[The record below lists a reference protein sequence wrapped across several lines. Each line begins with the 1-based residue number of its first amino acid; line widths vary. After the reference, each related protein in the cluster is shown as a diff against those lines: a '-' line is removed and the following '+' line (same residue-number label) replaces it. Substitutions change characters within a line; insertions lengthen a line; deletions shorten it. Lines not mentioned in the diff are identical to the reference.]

1 MPNKNIKRLQAISG
15 KETCRIIGL
24 MSGTSLDG
32 LDVALCDITSHGMD
46 TNVDLVEFSTIP
58 YSESQKEK
66 LREVFSVRNV
76 DLEHLCVYNA
86 WLGDLHGEMIL
97 EALSGWDMD
106 PSTIDF
112 IASHGQ
118 TSYHAPASKH
128 GLALM
133 PNATL
138 QIGDGDHIALKT
150 GIITVSD
157 FRQKHTSAGGEGA
170 PLAGYVDELLFFER
184 GKRRILLNI
193 GGIGNITWLD
203 GTKPDHTTLITD
215 TGPGNTLI
223 DARVHHFFPDLSCDV
238 DGAIAKK
245 GKVSEALL
253 DLLKSDSFFQLPLPK
268 STGPEYFNREFIENA
283 LKQIGMDIYPDD
295 QVATLTQLTADTIA
309 DVVREVSDGESCEL
323 YASGGGCHNPAIM
336 HALRD
341 NLSFAAIH
349 PFENLGMNPDAK
361 EAIIFAVLAN
371 ETLRG
376 EGIRFSNDR
385 NLSLGKISFPD

>member
-1 MPNKNIKRLQAISG
+1 MPNRNITKLQDIAG
-15 KETCRIIGL
+15 RDTCRVIGL

-32 LDVALCDITSHGMD
+32 LDIALCDITGHGLE
-46 TNVDLVEFSTIP
+46 TKVDLIEFSTMP
-58 YSESQKEK
+58 YSGLQKEK

-97 EALSGWDMD
+97 EALKSWNTD
-106 PSTIDF
+106 PGTIDF

-128 GLALM
+128 GMDSM

-138 QIGDGDHIALKT
+138 QIGDGDHMAVKT

-157 FRQKHTSAGGEGA
+157 FRQKHTAAGGEGA
-170 PLAGYVDELLFFER
+170 PLAGYVDGLLFFER
-184 GKRRILLNI
+184 GKRRVLLNI

-203 GTKPDHTTLITD
+203 GTRPDHSTLITD

-223 DARVHHFFPDLSCDV
+223 DARVHHFFPDLSYDV

-245 GKVSEALL
+245 GKVSKALL
-253 DLLKSDSFFQLPLPK
+253 DVLKSDAFFGLPLPK
-268 STGPEYFNREFIENA
+268 STGPEYFNHEFIENA
-283 LKQIGMDIYPDD
+283 LKQAGKEISTED
-295 QVATLTQLTADTIA
+295 QIATLTQLTAETIA
-309 DVVREVSDGESCEL
+309 DVVREVSKGQSCEL
-323 YASGGGCHNPAIM
+323 YTSGGGCHNPAIM

-341 NLSFAAIH
+341 NLPFAIIY
-349 PFENLGMNPDAK
+349 PFEKLGMNPDAK
-361 EAIIFAVLAN
+361 EAIIFAILAN

-376 EGIRFSNDR
+376 EGIRFSKDR
-385 NLSLGKISFPD
+385 NLSLGKVSFPD